1 VLVSAHPEIQIEHNV
16 SLMAKEVTRHIKSEV
31 ERELWGRAAA
41 RCQFSDCNR
50 LLYKSP
56 VTQELVNLAEMAHIY
71 SFSKDGPRGWGPFK
85 TNRVGLNDVSNL
97 MLICHDCHKKIDQ
110 DKNGERYSA
119 DLLKRWKTE
128 HESRVRIATGGTAN
142 KRSHVVLYGSR
153 IGDENSPLQTA
164 VAFEAMFPEWNPADD
179 RSVNLSMQSALDD
192 STKEFWITEEAH
204 LRKEFDRHIRVRVS
218 EAQPNHF
225 SVFALA
231 SQPLLVLLGTLF
243 TDKVPA
249 VIYQPHR
256 EPKTWKWQPHPDGF
270 RFQINEPADK
280 DGLPVLVFSLS
291 AKINAARIESVVN
304 GKTAIWEVTIEECGN
319 DFLRSEAQLSMFR
332 ELTRK
337 LMVRI
342 KTAHPNAVDLKLF
355 PAMPVSCAF
364 ELGRVRMPKAD
375 LPWVIYD
382 QNNKHQKFIEALTIG
397 KNHE

>member
-1 VLVSAHPEIQIEHNV
+1 
-16 SLMAKEVTRHIKSEV
+16 MAKEVTRHIKSEI

-56 VTQELVNLAEMAHIY
+56 ITQEPVNLAEMAHIY

-85 TNRVGLNDVSNL
+85 SNLVGLNDVANL
-97 MLICHDCHKKIDQ
+97 MLVCHDCHKKIDQ
-110 DKNGERYSA
+110 DKKGERYSA
-119 DLLKRWKTE
+119 DLLKKWKAE
-128 HESRVRIATGGTAN
+128 HESRVRIATGALAN

-164 VAFEAMFPEWNPADD
+164 VAFDAMFPDWNPADD

-204 LRKEFDRHIRVRVS
+204 LRKEFDRHIRVRIS

-231 SQPLLVLLGTLF
+231 SQPLLILLGSLF
-243 TDKVPA
+243 TDKVPTI
-249 VIYQPHR
+249 VYQPHR
-256 EPKTWKWQPHPDGF
+256 EPKTWKWQQHPDGF
-270 RFQINEPADK
+270 QFRINEPADK
-280 DGLPVLVFSLS
+280 SGIPVLVFSLS
-291 AKINAARIESVVN
+291 ARIASERVESAL
-304 GKTAIWEVTIEECGN
+304 GSQASIWEVTIDQPHN
-319 DFLRSEAQLSMFR
+319 DFLWSEAQLSMFR
-332 ELTRK
+332 EAARK
-337 LMVRI
+337 LMVAIRS
-342 KTAHPNAVDLKLF
+342 AHPTASDLKVF
-355 PAMPVSCAF
+355 PAMPVSCAV

-382 QNNKHQKFIEALTIG
+382 QNHKHHKFIEALTIG
-397 KNHE
+397 NHHE